1 MRARNHEM
9 MLKQELRK
17 LREGDMI
24 KVRERTKRLE
34 SKRKQDIL
42 NKEQQDSELLNTM
55 KNRERLLIDTRY
67 DNIVK
72 TNIDKN
78 QYITE
83 LDQWAKTGFSTS
95 RSTRQKVNLSASPAL
110 EKIAKIAQGKM
121 KDPNEAKAEDKE

>member
-1 MRARNHEM
+1 M

-42 NKEQQDSELLNTM
+42 NKEQQDSDLLNTM
-55 KNRERLLIDTRY
+55 KNRERILIDTRY

-72 TNIDKN
+72 TNQDKN
-78 QYITE
+78 KIQDYNSPVVC
-83 LDQWAKTGFSTS
+83 KTNFYFHF
-95 RSTRQKVNLSASPAL
+95 
-110 EKIAKIAQGKM
+110 
-121 KDPNEAKAEDKE
+121 

>member
-1 MRARNHEM
+1 M

-42 NKEQQDSELLNTM
+42 NKEQQDAELLNTM
-55 KNRERLLIDTRY
+55 KNRERVLIDTRY

-72 TNIDKN
+72 TN
-78 QYITE
+78 
-83 LDQWAKTGFSTS
+83 
-95 RSTRQKVNLSASPAL
+95 
-110 EKIAKIAQGKM
+110 
-121 KDPNEAKAEDKE
+121 

>member
-1 MRARNHEM
+1 M

-42 NKEQQDSELLNTM
+42 NKEQQDADLLNTM
-55 KNRERLLIDTRY
+55 KNRERILIDTRY

-72 TNIDKN
+72 TN
-78 QYITE
+78 
-83 LDQWAKTGFSTS
+83 
-95 RSTRQKVNLSASPAL
+95 
-110 EKIAKIAQGKM
+110 
-121 KDPNEAKAEDKE
+121 

>member
-1 MRARNHEM
+1 M

-42 NKEQQDSELLNTM
+42 NKEQQDSDLLNTM
-55 KNRERLLIDTRY
+55 KNRERILIDTRY

-72 TNIDKN
+72 TNQDKN
-78 QYITE
+78 KYISE
-83 LDQWAKTGFSTS
+83 LDSWAKTGFSTS
-95 RSTRQKVNLSASPAL
+95 RSTR
-110 EKIAKIAQGKM
+110 
-121 KDPNEAKAEDKE
+121 

>member
-1 MRARNHEM
+1 

-42 NKEQQDSELLNTM
+42 NKEQQDAELLNTM
-55 KNRERLLIDTRY
+55 KNRERVLIDTRY

-72 TNIDKN
+72 TN
-78 QYITE
+78 
-83 LDQWAKTGFSTS
+83 
-95 RSTRQKVNLSASPAL
+95 
-110 EKIAKIAQGKM
+110 
-121 KDPNEAKAEDKE
+121 

>member
-1 MRARNHEM
+1 M

-42 NKEQQDSELLNTM
+42 NKEQQDSDLLNTM
-55 KNRERLLIDTRY
+55 KNRERILIDTRY

-72 TNIDKN
+72 TN
-78 QYITE
+78 
-83 LDQWAKTGFSTS
+83 
-95 RSTRQKVNLSASPAL
+95 
-110 EKIAKIAQGKM
+110 
-121 KDPNEAKAEDKE
+121 

>member
-24 KVRERTKRLE
+24 KVGERTKRLE

-78 QYITE
+78 
-83 LDQWAKTGFSTS
+83 
-95 RSTRQKVNLSASPAL
+95 
-110 EKIAKIAQGKM
+110 
-121 KDPNEAKAEDKE
+121 

>member
-78 QYITE
+78 
-83 LDQWAKTGFSTS
+83 
-95 RSTRQKVNLSASPAL
+95 
-110 EKIAKIAQGKM
+110 
-121 KDPNEAKAEDKE
+121 

>member
-42 NKEQQDSELLNTM
+42 NKEQQDADLLNTM
-55 KNRERLLIDTRY
+55 KNRERILIDTRY

-72 TNIDKN
+72 TN
-78 QYITE
+78 
-83 LDQWAKTGFSTS
+83 
-95 RSTRQKVNLSASPAL
+95 
-110 EKIAKIAQGKM
+110 
-121 KDPNEAKAEDKE
+121 

>member
-1 MRARNHEM
+1 M

-55 KNRERLLIDTRY
+55 KNRERILIDTRY

-72 TNIDKN
+72 TNQDRNK
-78 QYITE
+78 YISE
-83 LDQWAKTGFSTS
+83 LDSWAKTGFSTS
-95 RSTRQKVNLSASPAL
+95 RSTR
-110 EKIAKIAQGKM
+110 
-121 KDPNEAKAEDKE
+121 

>member
-42 NKEQQDSELLNTM
+42 NKEQQDAELLNTM
-55 KNRERLLIDTRY
+55 KNRERVLIDTRY
-67 DNIVK
+67 DNILK
-72 TNIDKN
+72 TN
-78 QYITE
+78 
-83 LDQWAKTGFSTS
+83 
-95 RSTRQKVNLSASPAL
+95 
-110 EKIAKIAQGKM
+110 
-121 KDPNEAKAEDKE
+121 

>member
-42 NKEQQDSELLNTM
+42 NKEQQDSDLLNTM
-55 KNRERLLIDTRY
+55 KNRERILIDTRY

-72 TNIDKN
+72 TNIDTN
-78 QYITE
+78 
-83 LDQWAKTGFSTS
+83 
-95 RSTRQKVNLSASPAL
+95 
-110 EKIAKIAQGKM
+110 
-121 KDPNEAKAEDKE
+121 

>member
-42 NKEQQDSELLNTM
+42 NKEQQDSDLLNTM
-55 KNRERLLIDTRY
+55 KNRERILIDTRY

-72 TNIDKN
+72 TN
-78 QYITE
+78 
-83 LDQWAKTGFSTS
+83 
-95 RSTRQKVNLSASPAL
+95 
-110 EKIAKIAQGKM
+110 
-121 KDPNEAKAEDKE
+121 

>member
-42 NKEQQDSELLNTM
+42 NKEQQDSALLNTM

-78 QYITE
+78 
-83 LDQWAKTGFSTS
+83 
-95 RSTRQKVNLSASPAL
+95 
-110 EKIAKIAQGKM
+110 
-121 KDPNEAKAEDKE
+121 

>member
-42 NKEQQDSELLNTM
+42 NKEQQDAELLNTM
-55 KNRERLLIDTRY
+55 KNRERILIDTRY

-72 TNIDKN
+72 TN
-78 QYITE
+78 
-83 LDQWAKTGFSTS
+83 
-95 RSTRQKVNLSASPAL
+95 
-110 EKIAKIAQGKM
+110 
-121 KDPNEAKAEDKE
+121 

>member
-9 MLKQELRK
+9 RLKQELRK

-42 NKEQQDSELLNTM
+42 NKEQQDSDLLNTM
-55 KNRERLLIDTRY
+55 KNRERILIDTRY

-72 TNIDKN
+72 TN
-78 QYITE
+78 
-83 LDQWAKTGFSTS
+83 
-95 RSTRQKVNLSASPAL
+95 
-110 EKIAKIAQGKM
+110 
-121 KDPNEAKAEDKE
+121 

>member
-42 NKEQQDSELLNTM
+42 NKEQQDSDLLNTM
-55 KNRERLLIDTRY
+55 KNRERVLIDTRY

-72 TNIDKN
+72 TN
-78 QYITE
+78 
-83 LDQWAKTGFSTS
+83 
-95 RSTRQKVNLSASPAL
+95 
-110 EKIAKIAQGKM
+110 
-121 KDPNEAKAEDKE
+121 

>member
-42 NKEQQDSELLNTM
+42 NKEQQDAELLNTM
-55 KNRERLLIDTRY
+55 KNRERVLIDTRY

-72 TNIDKN
+72 TN
-78 QYITE
+78 
-83 LDQWAKTGFSTS
+83 
-95 RSTRQKVNLSASPAL
+95 
-110 EKIAKIAQGKM
+110 
-121 KDPNEAKAEDKE
+121 